1 MIPREVAPG
10 LIAATITALAASYLG
25 EHYGAPQL
33 LFALLLGMALQPL
46 SSDPRYKAGI
56 TFAGRTLL
64 RLSVG
69 LLGLRVTF
77 DQVLALGWSTAV
89 MVVSLVMV
97 SIAVGLAAARVFRL
111 DARFGVL
118 SGGSVGICGASAAM
132 AIAAAWPDPEGANT
146 ERDTILVIAIVT
158 TLSTVAMVLYPPIAG
173 TLGLSALDT
182 GRFLG
187 GSIHDVAQVVGAG
200 FSVSEEVGEIA
211 TITKLMRV
219 AMLLPVVTAIPLV
232 VSRLGRNATGAPAA
246 VPWFITMFVGL
257 AVLSNV
263 LTLPAAVLEVG
274 NTVSRALLVASVAAL
289 GMKTSVSDLAGVG
302 GPAIALIVVET
313 VALATFVLGWVR
325 WVG

>member
-1 MIPREVAPG
+1 MAIASAQRAAPG
-10 LIAATITALAASYLG
+10 VIAAVITALAASYLG

-46 SSDPRYKAGI
+46 STDDRYKPGI

-77 DQVLALGWSTAV
+77 DQVLALGLSTAA
-89 MVVSLVMV
+89 MVVGLVAV
-97 SIAVGLAAARVFRL
+97 SIAAGALAARL
-111 DARFGVL
+111 FGLDTRFGVL

-132 AIAAAWPDPEGANT
+132 AIAAAWPREDS

-158 TLSTVAMVLYPPIAG
+158 SLSTAAMVLYPPVAA

-200 FSVSEEVGEIA
+200 FSVSEEVGDIA

-219 AMLLPVVTAIPLV
+219 AMLLPVVAGIPLAV
-232 VSRLGRNATGAPAA
+232 ARLGGKTAGAPP
-246 VPWFITMFVGL
+246 VLPWFLVLFVGL
-257 AVLSNV
+257 AVLNNAIALPPI
-263 LTLPAAVLEVG
+263 LTEAG
-274 NTVSRALLVASVAAL
+274 NTVSRSLLVASVAAL
-289 GMKTSVSDLAGVG
+289 GMKTSVRDLAGVG
-302 GPAIALIVVET
+302 GPAIALITIET
-313 VALATFVLGWVR
+313 LILAAFVLGWILL
-325 WVG
+325 VG